1 MAYFL
6 VCVECEAE
14 YDGSRYRLH
23 CESCGGLLDAKYDT
37 PATVEARV
45 VAGAQGTARFLPTLP
60 INDAAN
66 LVSMGEGNTPVV
78 PLPRVGERLGL
89 SDVNAKME
97 YFNPTGSFKD
107 RGNTVQVSVLKDTGV
122 TEVADATGG
131 NAGHSFAAYCARAGI
146 RFYGFANRTTYD
158 SRKVHAIA
166 LHGTEVNWVGPSR
179 AARNEGARKF
189 AEDAGILHMN
199 YGQNIYFI
207 EGLKT
212 LAYEVAEQM
221 DPLPDHIIVPIGNGS
236 IYQGMWRGFREM
248 LEDGRVSRM
257 PRLHGAQTE
266 ETQPV
271 VAAFEGR
278 EWVQYEGEATSK
290 ANGIGVT
297 NPPRPQA
304 LVQGA
309 KESGGSFVAVTE
321 EKILEWQRTLASIE
335 GIIVEPTSAIV
346 LGALERMV
354 AEGTVKPSDRVLLPL
369 TGFGVKE
376 PIPGY

>member
-1 MAYFL
+1 MAYYLF
-6 VCVECEAE
+6 CEKCELE
-14 YDGSRYRLH
+14 YDGSQYRLY
-23 CESCGGLLDAKYDT
+23 CESCDGLLDARYNT

-45 VAGAQGTARFLPTLP
+45 DATAQGTARFLPTLP
-60 INDAAN
+60 INDPAN

-89 SDVNAKME
+89 ANLNAKME

-146 RFYGFANRTTYD
+146 SFHGIANETNRN

-166 LHGTEVNWVGPSR
+166 LHGTDIHWVEAGKTAR
-179 AARNEGARKF
+179 AEGARRF
-189 AEDAGILHMN
+189 AEDAGILFMN

-212 LAYEVAEQM
+212 LAYEIAEQM

-257 PRLHGAQTE
+257 PKLHGAQTE

-278 EWVQYEGEATSK
+278 EWTPYEGEAASR

-297 NPPRPQA
+297 NPPRPSA
-304 LVQGA
+304 LLEA
-309 KESGGSFVAVTE
+309 AEESGGSFVAVSE
-321 EKILEWQRTLASIE
+321 DSLLEWQQTLASIE
-335 GIIVEPTSAIV
+335 GIIVEPTSAVV
-346 LGALERMV
+346 LAGLEKMLQS
-354 AEGTVKPSDRVLLPL
+354 GIIKPSDSVLLPL